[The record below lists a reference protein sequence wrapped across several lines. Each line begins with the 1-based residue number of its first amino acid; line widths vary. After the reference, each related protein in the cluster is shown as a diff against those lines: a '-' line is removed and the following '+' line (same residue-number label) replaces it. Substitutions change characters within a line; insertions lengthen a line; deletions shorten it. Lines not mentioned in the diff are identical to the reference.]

1 MMVKRAADRFSSA
14 ELKVLRRLKT
24 PAQVQD
30 FINGLK
36 TNFETSGE
44 TCMSPRQVFKTGAA
58 HCVEAALLA
67 AAAFELQGRRP
78 WLMDLRTPKGDFDHV
93 VAVFKDFDCY
103 GAVSKTNHAVL
114 RYREPVYRTLRE
126 LALSYFH
133 EYFTDRGEKTLREYS
148 GLLDLRRLDHLSWR
162 TTAEDLWDVPYELD
176 VAPHRRLL
184 TAAQV
189 KALRRADPIEIEAGK
204 LMVERP
210 PVKPVRKK

>member
-1 MMVKRAADRFSSA
+1 MMTALAVDRFSHA
-14 ELKVLRRLKT
+14 ELQVLGRLRT
-24 PAQVQD
+24 PAEVQD
-30 FINGLK
+30 FVNGLR

-44 TCMSPRQVFKTGAA
+44 TCMSPRQVLKAGVA

-78 WLMDLRTPKGDFDHV
+78 WLLDLRTSKGDFDHV
-93 VAVFKDFDCY
+93 VAVFQDYGCY

-114 RYREPVYRTLRE
+114 RYREPIYRTLRE

-148 GLLDLRRLDHLSWR
+148 GLFNLRRLDYLSWR
-162 TTAEDLWDVPYELD
+162 TTAENLWDVPYELD
-176 VAPHRRLL
+176 TAPHRRLL

-189 KALRRADPIEIEAGK
+189 RALRRADPIEVEAGK
-204 LMVERP
+204 LVVEQP
-210 PVKPVRKK
+210 PAGRSRKK